1 MYPGKEY
8 HFQLN
13 RRYKIV
19 QINLWGEL
27 SVLGVA
33 ADAAASRVRS
43 LSSPPLAARY
53 RAAVAAASRVRSLP
67 TSPPLAACLVYM
79 RTHIKY

>member
-1 MYPGKEY
+1 M
-8 HFQLN
+8 
-13 RRYKIV
+13 
-19 QINLWGEL
+19 
-27 SVLGVA
+27 A

-67 TSPPLAACLVYM
+67 TSPPLAASVYENSYKILISLG
-79 RTHIKY
+79 TVYEKIY